1 MGRVIK
7 NGIVYGGCT
16 FGFQPIIY
24 STEEREVGVWLDG
37 KPLYQKSLPVTNTT
51 GSYSV
56 NIASLSADAVIR
68 IDIYLHN
75 DTGGDYVCGTYYE
88 SNYDKLN
95 YYFTSNK
102 QYVVIRAGQTYSIGS
117 GYITIYYTKTT
128 DTAGSG
134 TWTPQ
139 GIPAVH
145 YVTGEHVIGTYTDGS
160 TIYEQT
166 YSISQS
172 SFAVGWK
179 WFAVNL
185 TCSRI
190 IDSEVNLKDTSSS
203 YGYTGLPVAYQYS
216 DGAIGVYNNMGG
228 NMGDVTGYVTVRYIK

>member
-1 MGRVIK
+1 MSRIIK

-24 STEEREVGVWLDG
+24 STEEREVGVWKDG
-37 KPLYQKSLPVTNTT
+37 KPLYKKTLLPSVTSTSFTVNISALSVDTMVDIDAFIPQT
-51 GSYSV
+51 SGNVVYIPYCTSTADYALCYYNNNYLKFAYAGSYNSTTW
-56 NIASLSADAVIR
+56 N
-68 IDIYLHN
+68 
-75 DTGGDYVCGTYYE
+75 
-88 SNYDKLN
+88 
-95 YYFTSNK
+95 
-102 QYVVIRAGQTYSIGS
+102 
-117 GYITIYYTKTT
+117 ITIYYTKTT

-160 TIYEQT
+160 TVYEQT

-190 IDSEVNLKDTSSS
+190 IDSEVNLKDTSGL
-203 YGYTGLPVAYQYS
+203 YCYTGLPIAYQYS
-216 DGAIGVYNNMGG
+216 DGAIGISNNMSGT
-228 NMGDVTGYVTVRYIK
+228 MGDVTGYVTVRYIK